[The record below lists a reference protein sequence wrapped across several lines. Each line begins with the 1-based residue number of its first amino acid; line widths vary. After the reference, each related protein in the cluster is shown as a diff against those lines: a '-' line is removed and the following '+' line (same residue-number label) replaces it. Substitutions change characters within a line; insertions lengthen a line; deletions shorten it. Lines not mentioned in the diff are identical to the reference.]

1 LKIRSRGRQT
11 SAFSFS
17 KIGLIWY
24 INDKE
29 FEMAKI
35 VFRGKTY
42 KSIFDMPDD
51 VRRDYRKSK
60 SSANTGMAS
69 GTFSSNLDNVPP
81 IVKDIYERVQ
91 SNLGDMPSSATP
103 LDNLPKAVDMYS
115 RAPMERSDESIYEP
129 APPLVSNPQDT
140 IEPDTGVRRL
150 VLSLF
155 LALLVGGAVVAVYFG
170 L

>member
-1 LKIRSRGRQT
+1 
-11 SAFSFS
+11 
-17 KIGLIWY
+17 
-24 INDKE
+24 
-29 FEMAKI
+29 MAKI

-60 SSANTGMAS
+60 SSTNTGMAS
-69 GTFSSNLDNVPP
+69 GTFSSNLDNVPT

-91 SNLGDMPSSATP
+91 QNMGDVSSSSAQ

-115 RAPMERSDESIYEP
+115 RKPMERSDESIYEP
-129 APPLVSNPQDT
+129 APPLVNNPRDT

-155 LALLVGGAVVAVYFG
+155 IALLVGGVVVALYFG